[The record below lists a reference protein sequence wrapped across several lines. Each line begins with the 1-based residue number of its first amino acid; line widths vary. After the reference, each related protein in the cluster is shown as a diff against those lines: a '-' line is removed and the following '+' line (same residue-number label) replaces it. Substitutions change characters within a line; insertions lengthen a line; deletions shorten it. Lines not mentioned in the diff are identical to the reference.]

1 MYGISTL
8 KCNGSL
14 LTVHILQGLFQF
26 KRENCLKTKLS
37 VTKKL
42 NRNTVSGHG
51 LGFIFIDLIPFF
63 NKWLLFFFSFAETF
77 KNRTSGLFFFFF

>member
-1 MYGISTL
+1 MYGINTL

-14 LTVHILQGLFQF
+14 LTVHILQGLFQS

-42 NRNTVSGHG
+42 NTNTVSGHG

-77 KNRTSGLFFFFF
+77 KTVLLAFFFFF

>member
-8 KCNGSL
+8 KCNGWL
-14 LTVHILQGLFQF
+14 LTVHILQGLFQS

-51 LGFIFIDLIPFF
+51 LGFIFMVGYHEVLT
-63 NKWLLFFFSFAETF
+63 AMY
-77 KNRTSGLFFFFF
+77 

>member
-8 KCNGSL
+8 KCNGWL
-14 LTVHILQGLFQF
+14 LTVHILQGLFQS

-51 LGFIFIDLIPFF
+51 LGFIFIDLIF
-63 NKWLLFFFSFAETF
+63 NVENMLKFMCYRYVNFLAKKFIID
-77 KNRTSGLFFFFF
+77 